1 MGGEVGGGLVGL
13 GGISWLHAPCAWAC
27 AGSEEVGSSDEPRA
41 RAGLGR
47 PWLSRPGEGEGE
59 GEGEGVG

>member
-1 MGGEVGGGLVGL
+1 M

-27 AGSEEVGSSDEPRA
+27 TGSEEVGSSDEPRA

-59 GEGEGVG
+59 REREGVG